1 MHKFFSNICKFYF
14 RLIFHFFNFF
24 FFIVLVNDNDSDATC
39 SKHSMTELCIWF
51 CPALSK
57 GVKYTPISQA
67 CSQSVHVWLSIWF
80 LFFASCVSQVQVDE
94 NKVEVV
100 RLRPVFTIATK
111 RMPVTEGVVEVKN
124 KDGWAQICDNG
135 WTPKNSHVVCGMM
148 GFPHEKKVNKNF
160 YK

>member
-1 MHKFFSNICKFYF
+1 
-14 RLIFHFFNFF
+14 
-24 FFIVLVNDNDSDATC
+24 
-39 SKHSMTELCIWF
+39 MTELCIWF

-160 YK
+160 YKWVFMTCWGLDVGKGSILSIRNWLDCGWLWNHFYTF

>member
-1 MHKFFSNICKFYF
+1 
-14 RLIFHFFNFF
+14 
-24 FFIVLVNDNDSDATC
+24 
-39 SKHSMTELCIWF
+39 MTELCILF
-51 CPALSK
+51 CPALSN

-67 CSQSVHVWLSIWF
+67 CSHSVHVWLSIWF

-94 NKVEVV
+94 HKVEEV